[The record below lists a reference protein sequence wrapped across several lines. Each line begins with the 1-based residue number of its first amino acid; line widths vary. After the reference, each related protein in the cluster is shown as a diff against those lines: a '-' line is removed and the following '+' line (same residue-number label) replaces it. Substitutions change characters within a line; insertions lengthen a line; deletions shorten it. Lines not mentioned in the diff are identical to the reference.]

1 MKIDVV
7 SDTVCPWCYIG
18 KRRLEKALACADRP
32 APEIAWHPFQLNPD
46 MPPGGMPRGQYLAL
60 KFGGARR
67 AERAYATVTQVAAA
81 ECPDVDF
88 AAIERTPNTL
98 DSHRLIRYAAE
109 TGGAEA
115 QGAAVE
121 ALFRAYFE
129 AGEDIGDPAVL
140 ARVAGACGLEE
151 DAARAWLDS
160 GADADI
166 VRDADRRFRE
176 MGVRGV
182 PFFVVDGHY
191 ALSGAQEPAMFRQVF
206 DAAAARDGPAMDRS
220 PASAASPSPPNE
232 SPR

>member
-1 MKIDVV
+1 MKIDIV

-60 KFGGARR
+60 KFGGAQR

-81 ECPDVDF
+81 ECPEVDL

-109 TGGAEA
+109 
-115 QGAAVE
+115 AA
-121 ALFRAYFE
+121 APKPRARRSRRFS
-129 AGEDIGDPAVL
+129 APISRRGRISATPLVL

-151 DAARAWLDS
+151 DAAPRLDRQRRRRRHRA
-160 GADADI
+160 
-166 VRDADRRFRE
+166 
-176 MGVRGV
+176 
-182 PFFVVDGHY
+182 
-191 ALSGAQEPAMFRQVF
+191 
-206 DAAAARDGPAMDRS
+206 
-220 PASAASPSPPNE
+220 
-232 SPR
+232 